1 MNINTNLTLV
11 NRKVASNRK
20 IDYIVIHYTGAL
32 GTAKDNSK
40 YFKYLYRGASAHYFV
55 DNTSIWQ
62 VVREKDIAWHIG
74 SNKYYNNARN
84 ENSIGIEM
92 CCYKKQDGSLDIS
105 EQVIKTTIELTKE
118 LMKKYNISSDRVVRH
133 YDCTH
138 KVCPAPLVKDSSR
151 WANFKEKLIE
161 QKHKV
166 GQAIEINV
174 PIGIAFDNGK
184 KSLVDD
190 RTNQYWV
197 DNSVIKNSRII
208 ARVNIAYISGT
219 KYLVQCLNEQ
229 FWVDEKNITKPL

>member
-11 NRKVASNRK
+11 NRKVANNRH

-55 DNTSIWQ
+55 DNTSIYQ

-74 SNKYYNNARN
+74 SKKYYNNARN

-92 CCYKKQDGSLDIS
+92 CCYKKQDGTLDIT
-105 EQVIKTTIELTKE
+105 EQVVNNTIELTKE
-118 LMKKYNISSDRVVRH
+118 LMKKYNLSPDRVVRH

-138 KVCPAPLVKDSSR
+138 KACPKPFVVDSSR
-151 WANFKEKLIE
+151 WGRFKDRLKENKYNI
-161 QKHKV
+161 
-166 GQAIEINV
+166 GQAVEINV
-174 PIGIAFDNGK
+174 PIGIAFNNGE

-190 RTNQYWV
+190 GSTQYWV
-197 DNSVIKNSRII
+197 NNSVIENGKIH
-208 ARVNIAYISGT
+208 ARVNIAYVSGN
-219 KYLVQCLNEQ
+219 KYLVQCLQEQ
-229 FWVDEKNITKPL
+229 FWVSEKNIVKAL